1 MRNRL
6 HEFDKTIHD
15 ALLRLPKWCDMPM
28 LLITQLGSTA
38 VIVGLNMFIIGVG
51 YTSNNEPLAIAG
63 IVSLGTG
70 ILGNGLKLLWRR
82 SRPVSDYV
90 ERMFFK
96 TYSFPSGHSSSSTL
110 LYGMLAYLVAGI
122 AIQPWS
128 IAAVGILA
136 ALPIL
141 VGLSRVYLGAHYAS
155 DVLAGWLLGG
165 AGLAVIVFIVKPTL

>member
-1 MRNRL
+1 MKN
-6 HEFDKTIHD
+6 HIHTFDKTMSD
-15 ALLRLPKWCDMPM
+15 ALLSLPKWCELPM
-28 LLITQLGSTA
+28 LLITQLGSTV

-51 YTSNNEPLAIAG
+51 YTSNNEPLAVAG

-110 LYGMLAYLVAGI
+110 LYGMLAYLVAGVM
-122 AIQPWS
+122 QPWS
-128 IAAVGILA
+128 LVAVGVLA
-136 ALPIL
+136 ILPIL

-165 AGLAVIVFIVKPTL
+165 AGLAVIIFIVKPTL

>member
-1 MRNRL
+1 MKN
-6 HEFDKTIHD
+6 HIHTFDKTVSD
-15 ALLRLPKWCDMPM
+15 TLLSLPKWYELPM
-28 LLITQLGSTA
+28 LLVTQLGSTA

-51 YTSNNEPLAIAG
+51 YTSHNEPLAIAG

-110 LYGMLAYLVAGI
+110 LYGMLAYLAAGI
-122 AIQPWS
+122 MQPWS
-128 IAAVGILA
+128 IAAAGILA
-136 ALPIL
+136 VLPVL

-165 AGLAVIVFIVKPTL
+165 AGLAVIVFIVKPAL